1 MKYQKLFLIYIKS
14 RPYTYVFSNLYSHI
28 PFRLKALMRT
38 EKIPFFPKYFL
49 DEYSI
54 LNSNT
59 RNCTWMLFY
68 FNTIL
73 FNDIYFI
80 IMLLQY
86 YLASTY
92 IQKTS
97 LVGLTAYLQ
106 PTVFLNSE

>member
-1 MKYQKLFLIYIKS
+1 MPKTIFNIYKIKTLYLRIFKFVFTYS
-14 RPYTYVFSNLYSHI
+14 FQTQGPYENRKDT
-28 PFRLKALMRT
+28 
-38 EKIPFFPKYFL
+38 FFPIYFL

>member
-1 MKYQKLFLIYIKS
+1 
-14 RPYTYVFSNLYSHI
+14 
-28 PFRLKALMRT
+28 
-38 EKIPFFPKYFL
+38 
-49 DEYSI
+49 
-54 LNSNT
+54 
-59 RNCTWMLFY
+59 MLFY